1 MRVKKITPISTALP
15 ESEVDLTL
23 ISDII
28 KTYKGKLGGLISLL
42 QEIQT
47 VYTYLPKSALL
58 LIDKELNIP
67 ISELYAVA
75 TFYAQFK
82 LTPSGK
88 YSIKV
93 CKGTACHVQ
102 NANVVY
108 NAISDHLEIKEG
120 ETTPDGLYSLESV
133 SCLGCC
139 SLAPAMMIGEE
150 TFGKLDARSTVKAFK
165 NTDKALQNKN

>member
-1 MRVKKITPISTALP
+1 MRIKRVLPTQQPTVFEQIDLNPVK
-15 ESEVDLTL
+15 E
-23 ISDII
+23 II
-28 KTYKGKLGGLISLL
+28 LKYQGKKGGLIALL
-42 QEIQT
+42 QEIQAI
-47 VYTYLPKSALL
+47 YTYLPKPAME
-58 LIDKELNIP
+58 LIQNELNYT

-82 LTPSGK
+82 LKPSGK

-102 NANVVY
+102 NADAVMG
-108 NAISDHLEIKEG
+108 ALSTFLELKDG
-120 ETTPDGLYSLESV
+120 ETTADGKYTLEAV

-150 TFGKLDARSTVKAFK
+150 TFGKLDGNHVVEIVKKFE
-165 NTDKALQNKN
+165 